1 MGHDAEHV
9 RDCGLGTADDEA
21 IFAYAREQGRIVIS
35 ADTDFGA
42 LLALRNQNGPS
53 VVLFRRRT
61 ERKPGRQLALLRAN
75 LPAIEEPLLRGSV
88 VVLEQARIRI
98 RALPVDGDG

>member
-9 RDCGLGTADDEA
+9 RDCGLRAADDEA
-21 IFAYAREQGRIVIS
+21 IFSYAREQNRIVIS

-42 LLALRNQNGPS
+42 LLALQNQSGPS

-61 ERKPGRQLALLRAN
+61 ERKPARQLALLRAN
-75 LPAIEEPLLRGSV
+75 LPVIEEALLRGSV